1 MIERI
6 EGRNEGL
13 SLLGKG
19 VFNCWRYRAVLFT
32 ADQSVAF
39 QFAQAL
45 GISIKYKLYDDSGN
59 DDISCE
65 LEIRVMT
72 TEN

>member
-1 MIERI
+1 MSSVISLSAIYHTEKLDVLEFA
-6 EGRNEGL
+6 EG
-13 SLLGKG
+13 
-19 VFNCWRYRAVLFT
+19 
-32 ADQSVAF
+32 
-39 QFAQAL
+39 L

-65 LEIRVMT
+65 LEIRVMI